1 MQVFILLSLHHKS
14 FLLICLRNGYF
25 LNPFLTIATLFLR
38 LLHLLR
44 VLSLFFGLPLHFE
57 VGYLLDFQLIFET
70 PQVVLYL
77 RLLLL
82 LFQLAV
88 KFLLSTATLLLL
100 EDGFPFLL
108 LHSFL
113 QSSNLR
119 IFLFLL
125 LRHVSVRGLLALSI
139 YASKVII
146 VPLLFTAL
154 RSLHL
159 RQQSCL
165 PPRSL
170 LSLQPL
176 LDTSPVLLKRGLIH
190 PVQPK
195 LDLSVNLALLTELL
209 LLLSL
214 ELVLLLSLCLF
225 ELLFALPE
233 VDVLSPALL
242 LPLDF
247 LLVVTLDLVF
257 QLFLALSLGCR
268 FFLLP
273 DLLLALGDEG
283 VMGSLD
289 KVLGKGFELAL

>member
-1 MQVFILLSLHHKS
+1 MQVFVFLCLHHKS
-14 FLLICLRNGYF
+14 FLLTCLRYGHS
-25 LNPFLTIATLFLR
+25 LHPFLPLATFLR

-44 VLSLFFGLPLHFE
+44 VLSLLFGLPLHFE
-57 VGYLLDFQLIFET
+57 VGYLLDFQLIFKA
-70 PQVVLYL
+70 PQVLLNL

-82 LFQLAV
+82 LFELAV
-88 KFLLSTATLLLL
+88 QFLLSAATLLLL
-100 EDGFPFLL
+100 EDGLPFLL
-108 LHSFL
+108 LHCLL
-113 QSSNLR
+113 QSNNLR
-119 IFLFLL
+119 VFFFLL
-125 LRHVSVRGLLALSI
+125 LRHVPLRGLLALTIDPSQ
-139 YASKVII
+139 VII
-146 VPLLFTAL
+146 VPLLLRAL

-159 RQQSCL
+159 RLQPCL

-176 LDTSPVLLKRGLIH
+176 PRTPPVLLERGLIH

-195 LDLSVNLALLTELL
+195 LDLSVNLAPLTELL

-214 ELVLLLSLCLF
+214 ALVLLLPLYLF

-247 LLVVTLDLVF
+247 LLILTLDLVF
-257 QLFLALSLGCR
+257 ELFLALSLGCR

-273 DLLLALGDEG
+273 GMLLALGDEG
-283 VMGSLD
+283 IMGSLD
-289 KVLGKGFELAL
+289 